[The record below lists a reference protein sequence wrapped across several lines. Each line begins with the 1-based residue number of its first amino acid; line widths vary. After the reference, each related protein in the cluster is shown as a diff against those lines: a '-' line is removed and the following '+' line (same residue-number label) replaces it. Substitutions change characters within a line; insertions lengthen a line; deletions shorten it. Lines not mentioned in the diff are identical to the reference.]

1 MTFCDDKDPLDV
13 IILTHSPIHPGV
25 LVKARPVAVLD
36 MVDSGESDE
45 KILAVPAND
54 PRFDQIKD
62 LKDVPKA
69 FLDEIYHFFER
80 YKDLRKGTVQ
90 LGKWGNAKLAKK
102 VINDSIKLYD
112 KEFK

>member
-1 MTFCDDKDPLDV
+1 
-13 IILTHSPIHPGV
+13 
-25 LVKARPVAVLD
+25 
-36 MVDSGESDE
+36 
-45 KILAVPAND
+45 
-54 PRFDQIKD
+54 
-62 LKDVPKA
+62 
-69 FLDEIYHFFER
+69 LDEIYHFFER